1 MIWICV
7 VRCRMVTSTYG
18 CIQQTA
24 VYRLFGYLPP
34 FPSFFSMVIIMK
46 QLTNLLRQVPV
57 ALLLTLVIVSFAGCG
72 SSGNTVVE
80 SNEGAMTEQEL
91 EDYEQQ
97 INQQEQNYQ
106 DRYR

>member
-1 MIWICV
+1 
-7 VRCRMVTSTYG
+7 
-18 CIQQTA
+18 
-24 VYRLFGYLPP
+24 
-34 FPSFFSMVIIMK
+34 MVIIMK
-46 QLTNLLRQVPV
+46 QLTNLLRQAPV
-57 ALLLTLVIVSFAGCG
+57 ALLLTLVFVSFAGCG

-91 EDYEQQ
+91 EDYEKQ